1 MTRPFYFIQN
11 SRKAL
16 VRGVTCTD
24 APKNRL
30 APTKTIT
37 DTQTLSDF
45 CTSASNCRHRGHRIL
60 KERTY
65 YSKLCLIQLALPG
78 KTNDNVVLVDP
89 AQDLSL
95 KPLYDL
101 FRNKN
106 VVKVFHAARQD
117 LEIFCLKRM

>member
-1 MTRPFYFIQN
+1 M
-11 SRKAL
+11 
-16 VRGVTCTD
+16 
-24 APKNRL
+24 
-30 APTKTIT
+30 KTIT

-45 CTSASNCRHRGHRIL
+45 CMSASNCAYVTVDTEFLR
-60 KERTY
+60 ERTY

-78 KTNDNVVLVDP
+78 KTNDNAVLVDP
-89 AQDLSL
+89 LAQDLSL

-117 LEIFCLKRM
+117 LEIFCL